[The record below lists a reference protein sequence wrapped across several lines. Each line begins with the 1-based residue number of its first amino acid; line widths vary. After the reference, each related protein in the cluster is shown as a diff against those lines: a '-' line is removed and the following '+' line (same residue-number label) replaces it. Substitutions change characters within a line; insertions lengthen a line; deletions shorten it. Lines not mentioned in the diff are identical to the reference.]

1 MSRIG
6 GRRWRRL
13 VAQVVDEEAGIC
25 WLCKRPGAT
34 SGDHVIP
41 VSVRPDLEFVRENV
55 RAAHLDCNVRRGA
68 RPIGRAPSITTSRRW

>member
-13 VAQVVDEEAGIC
+13 VAQVVEEEAGVC
-25 WLCKRPGAT
+25 WLCHRPGAT

-55 RAAHLDCNVRRGA
+55 RAAHLGCNIRRGD
-68 RPIGRAPSITTSRRW
+68 RPIGRGARLTTSRPW